1 MRRHCFGSSCGAS
14 FLASNYFNGYE
25 IKFIQKWYYGI
36 THICKENTNLFSSI
50 TDKQRYTLFNV
61 LSELNSNFM
70 YSKQMKE
77 NKKNKAFNRRGTKQ
91 WLCAV
96 GEAALLEYL
105 PAKYREIV
113 YKDILVGYDAQKA
126 NEDEIVSKINHLL
139 ELDDEQVSTE
149 FRNAVAGLFNL
160 KQK

>member
-1 MRRHCFGSSCGAS
+1 
-14 FLASNYFNGYE
+14 
-25 IKFIQKWYYGI
+25 
-36 THICKENTNLFSSI
+36 
-50 TDKQRYTLFNV
+50 
-61 LSELNSNFM
+61 
-70 YSKQMKE
+70 MKE
-77 NKKNKAFNRRGTKQ
+77 NKKNKAFNRRGTKP